1 MGYDPRQRR
10 ADTSNENVEAYA
22 NEIIDAGRIRH
33 IRDICQRSM
42 EYDKG
47 AADYTFTTGGL
58 TDRQW
63 LARSVLNI
71 LEGNI
76 DAQIMQ
82 EAGQ

>member
-10 ADTSNENVEAYA
+10 ADTSHECDDQTVIAL
-22 NEIIDAGRIRH
+22 GRINH
-33 IRDICQRSM
+33 VRDICDRAM

-47 AADYTFTTGGL
+47 SPGFTTTGGL

-71 LEGNI
+71 LDGNI
-76 DAQIMQ
+76 DAQIRE
-82 EAGQ
+82 EARR